1 MDIFFTA
8 ESIVFSIKPET
19 NIYMRPPFPWA
30 GNLLLKRYIY
40 NNIQNVAAQLI
51 HQMMNKVF
59 WEQRYRFCVIL
70 VLDILSWCLKHL
82 KQFSFCFSGKILTVL
97 ITSMKRHFWHSE
109 FILFLHDLL
118 LHLRKAVLFIVLIH
132 PVEVLEKQSNS
143 NKSKIQTK
151 PECRRQHKP
160 TQNLYLSLLATKQCI
175 SIEFVK
181 TLILLLLWGDF
192 LKTLCRYELLLNA
205 AVIKSTHWKTEQK
218 QNSFYLEIQ
227 KDTTNTSELLV
238 CQTQKLVVGLCIASL
253 CWSAVDY
260 L

>member
-118 LHLRKAVLFIVLIH
+118 LHLRKAVLFLYWYIQW
-132 PVEVLEKQSNS
+132 KSWK
-143 NKSKIQTK
+143 NKAT
-151 PECRRQHKP
+151 
-160 TQNLYLSLLATKQCI
+160 ATKAKYKPNQNAQDNTNQP
-175 SIEFVK
+175 K
-181 TLILLLLWGDF
+181 TYTYHCWLPSSAFPLSSS
-192 LKTLCRYELLLNA
+192 K
-205 AVIKSTHWKTEQK
+205 HWYCYFFE
-218 QNSFYLEIQ
+218 E
-227 KDTTNTSELLV
+227 TS
-238 CQTQKLVVGLCIASL
+238 
-253 CWSAVDY
+253 
-260 L
+260 